1 MRKKREGEI
10 RESPHLSEVMEEGLD
25 EERDEE
31 GYGAHGSHDSYESEL
46 QQDSIPADP
55 LHTLSYVWPTFNLTN
70 DTTTTFSF
78 D

>member
-1 MRKKREGEI
+1 
-10 RESPHLSEVMEEGLD
+10 MEEGLD

-55 LHTLSYVWPTFNLTN
+55 LHTLSYV
-70 DTTTTFSF
+70 
-78 D
+78 